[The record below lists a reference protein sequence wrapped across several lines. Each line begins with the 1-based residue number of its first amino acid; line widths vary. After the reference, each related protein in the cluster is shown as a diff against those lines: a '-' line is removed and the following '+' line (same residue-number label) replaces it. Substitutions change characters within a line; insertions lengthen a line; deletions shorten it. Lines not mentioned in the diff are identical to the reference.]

1 METKVFELGA
11 IYKINKDKENKLG
24 PYFVGKEIEYIGE
37 FDKNNK
43 YVRCILNEDI
53 SFTLDSKKILI
64 KEGTEFIVLKDNLVF
79 ERYKKVIFPKDL
91 KIKVFSVKENKNTMF
106 FTLLKETKK
115 LEALDKEQQRLGVKG
130 KTDKEN
136 TLSKKIKENREK
148 LSKLMNQELKV
159 RASRTVGKKLLEV
172 EIPMPTVEVVQN
184 GVTIVK
190 KDLKA
195 IKLKAHQALNKKL
208 REQRLAVKS
217 SPTKKET
224 RFGAIEL
231 YNGVAQTNGQY
242 LKMYEH
248 IQKNLIND
256 EKKPYNNDSF
266 IGIEIE
272 LISKSDVGKLKEV
285 LIKNKL
291 QKWTNVTSD
300 GSLRTSDGYPFT
312 HEIRVLVPENN
323 RIEILN
329 RLGVA
334 LQEAQ
339 CSVNNSCG
347 LHVHFDMRKRDVAIA
362 FHNLVKLQKFLVES
376 QPEQRRSNTY
386 CRPTESP
393 NIEDYQYKANM
404 TSGGR
409 RSDRYL
415 VINPMSY
422 ARHKTLEIRVHEG
435 TVDTDDMLNWIN
447 FILPIV
453 NATSKLE
460 SSPRKVETIP
470 NYIEGIPSQ
479 SLDYINNRILKFA

>member
-1 METKVFELGA
+1 MEKTQFELGA
-11 IYKINKDKENKLG
+11 IYSIDKDKENKLG
-24 PYFVGKEIEYIGE
+24 PYFLGKQVEYLGE
-37 FDKNNK
+37 FEKNNR
-43 YVRCILNEDI
+43 YVRCLLTENI
-53 SFTLDSKKILI
+53 SFVLDGKKVLI
-64 KEGTEFIVLKDNLVF
+64 KEGTEFIVLKDNLTF
-79 ERYKKVIFPKDL
+79 QRYKKVIFPKDL
-91 KIKVFSVKENKNTMF
+91 KIKVISVKENKNTMF

-130 KTDKEN
+130 KVDRDN
-136 TLSKKIKENREK
+136 TLSKKIKENRER
-148 LSKLMNQELKV
+148 LNKLMNQELKV
-159 RASRTVGKKLLEV
+159 RASRSVGKKIIEV
-172 EIPMPTVEVVQN
+172 EIPMPTVEVVEN
-184 GVTIVK
+184 GVTLIK
-190 KDLKA
+190 KDLKS

-208 REQRLAVKS
+208 REERLATKS
-217 SPTKKET
+217 NPTKKDT
-224 RFGAIEL
+224 RFGSIEL
-231 YNGVAQTNGQY
+231 YNGVAQTSGQY

-334 LQEAQ
+334 LEEAQ

-347 LHVHFDMRKRDVAIA
+347 LHVHFDMRKRDVAVA

-376 QPEQRRSNTY
+376 QPVQRRSNTY
-386 CRPTESP
+386 CRPTESS

-404 TSGGR
+404 TSGSR

-435 TVDTDDMLNWIN
+435 TVNTNDILNWIN

-453 NATSKLE
+453 NTTSKLE
-460 SSPRKVETIP
+460 SSPRKVDTIP
-470 NYIEGIPSQ
+470 NYINGIPSE
-479 SLDYINNRILKFA
+479 SLNYINDRILKFA